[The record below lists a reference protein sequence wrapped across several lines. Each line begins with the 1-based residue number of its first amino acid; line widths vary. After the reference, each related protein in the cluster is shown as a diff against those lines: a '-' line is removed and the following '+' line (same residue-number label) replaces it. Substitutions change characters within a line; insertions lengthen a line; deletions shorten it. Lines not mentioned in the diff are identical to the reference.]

1 MALTTVL
8 SSQIVVKP
16 KDLETLETD
25 QRDLL
30 TDLVVENRTLRH
42 ALEGTDMAVPLDE
55 PVR

>member
-16 KDLETLETD
+16 KDLDTLETD

-30 TDLVVENRTLRH
+30 TEVLVENRTLRH
-42 ALEGTDMAVPLDE
+42 ALEETGMAAPLDE